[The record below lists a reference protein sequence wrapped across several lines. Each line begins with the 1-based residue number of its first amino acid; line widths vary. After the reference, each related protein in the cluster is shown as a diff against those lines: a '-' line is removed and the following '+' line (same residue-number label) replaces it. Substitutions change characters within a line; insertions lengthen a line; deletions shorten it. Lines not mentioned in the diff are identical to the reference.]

1 MSALVGRIRAIP
13 SWQVT
18 LSLALFALGFLIA
31 AQLAAEG
38 PRVRYASQ
46 ERSSLVETVLNLQAQ
61 QEVLKSRILELRHD
75 IGVLEAEG
83 PASDALLKSLNAD
96 LEEARIAAGLIALQG
111 PGLVFRIEDSGQ
123 PGAVADSLVSA
134 RDIRILVEE
143 LWLAGAEAVSING
156 ERVTVSTAVLDIGGS
171 ILVNS
176 AYLAPPYEIAAIG
189 APGLYGRVQ
198 QSSTFAD
205 FVNSRVDAHGLR
217 LSVAELDD
225 VVVPAFAGTVGVQY
239 GRPDVSPSPAP

>member
-1 MSALVGRIRAIP
+1 MSTLVGRIRSIP

-46 ERSSLVETVLNLQAQ
+46 ERSSLVETVLTLQAQ
-61 QEVLKSRILELRHD
+61 QEVLKSRILALRHD

-83 PASDALLKSLNAD
+83 PTSDALLKSLNAD

-134 RDIRILVEE
+134 KDIRILVEE
-143 LWLAGAEAVSING
+143 VWLAGAEAVSING

-198 QSSTFAD
+198 GSSTFAD
-205 FVNSRVDAHGLR
+205 FVHARVEAHGLR

-239 GRPDVSPSPAP
+239 GRPDASPSPSP

>member
-46 ERSSLVETVLNLQAQ
+46 ERSSLVETVLTLQAQ
-61 QEVLKSRILELRHD
+61 QEVLKSRILTLRHD
-75 IGVLEAEG
+75 IGELEAEG

-96 LEEARIAAGLIALQG
+96 LEEARIAAGLIALEG

-123 PGAVADSLVSA
+123 PDGAADSLVSA
-134 RDIRILVEE
+134 KDIRILVEE

-171 ILVNS
+171 VLVNS
-176 AYLAPPYEIAAIG
+176 AYLAPPYEIAAIS

-198 QSSTFAD
+198 QSSSFAD
-205 FVNSRVDAHGLR
+205 FVQARVDAHGLR

-225 VVVPAFAGTVGVQY
+225 VVVPAFAGTVGVEF

>member
-46 ERSSLVETVLNLQAQ
+46 ERSSLVETVLTLQAQ
-61 QEVLKSRILELRHD
+61 QEVLKSRILTLRHD
-75 IGVLEAEG
+75 IGELEAEG

-96 LEEARIAAGLIALQG
+96 LEEARIAAGLIALEG

-123 PGAVADSLVSA
+123 PDGAADSLVSA
-134 RDIRILVEE
+134 KDIRILVEE
-143 LWLAGAEAVSING
+143 LWLAGAAAVSING

-171 ILVNS
+171 VLVNS

-198 QSSTFAD
+198 QSSSFAD
-205 FVNSRVDAHGLR
+205 FVQGRVDAHGLR

-225 VVVPAFAGTVGVQY
+225 VVVPAFAGTVGVEF

>member
-1 MSALVGRIRAIP
+1 MSALVSRIRAIP

-18 LSLALFALGFLIA
+18 LSLALFALGFLVA

-46 ERSSLVETVLNLQAQ
+46 ERSSLVETVLTLQAQ
-61 QEVLKSRILELRHD
+61 QEVLKSRILTLRHD
-75 IGVLEAEG
+75 IGELEAQG
-83 PASDALLKSLNAD
+83 PTSDALLKSLNAD
-96 LEEARIAAGLIALQG
+96 LEEARIAAGLIALKG

-143 LWLAGAEAVSING
+143 LWLAGAEAVAING

-198 QSSTFAD
+198 GSSSFAD
-205 FVNSRVDAHGLR
+205 FVHARVEAHSLQ
-217 LSVAELDD
+217 LSVAELGD

>member
-1 MSALVGRIRAIP
+1 VSTIVGRIRAIP

-46 ERSSLVETVLNLQAQ
+46 ERSSLVETVLTLQAQ
-61 QEVLKSRILELRHD
+61 QEVLKSRILALRHD

-96 LEEARIAAGLIALQG
+96 LEEARIAAGLISLQG
-111 PGLVFRIEDSGQ
+111 PGLVFRLEDSGQ

-134 RDIRILVEE
+134 KDIRIVVEE

-198 QSSTFAD
+198 ASNTFVD
-205 FVNSRVDAHGLR
+205 FVHARVEAHGLQ

-239 GRPDVSPSPAP
+239 GRPDVSPSPSP

>member
-1 MSALVGRIRAIP
+1 MSTIVGRIRSIP

-46 ERSSLVETVLNLQAQ
+46 ERSSLVETVLTLQAQ
-61 QEVLKSRILELRHD
+61 QEVLKSGILSLRHD
-75 IGVLEAEG
+75 VGVLEAEG
-83 PASDALLKSLNAD
+83 PTSDALLKSLNAD
-96 LEEARIAAGLIALQG
+96 LEQARIDAGLIALQG

-134 RDIRILVEE
+134 KDIRILVEE
-143 LWLAGAEAVSING
+143 VWLAGAEAVSING

-198 QSSTFAD
+198 ASSTFAD
-205 FVNSRVDAHGLR
+205 FVHARVEGHGLR

-225 VVVPAFAGTVGVQY
+225 VIVPAFAGTVGVQY
-239 GRPDVSPSPAP
+239 GRPDVSPSPTP

>member
-1 MSALVGRIRAIP
+1 VSALVGRIRAIP

-18 LSLALFALGFLIA
+18 LSLALFALGFLVA

-75 IGVLEAEG
+75 IGVLEGEG

-134 RDIRILVEE
+134 KDIRILVEE

-205 FVNSRVDAHGLR
+205 FVNARVDAHGLR

>member
-1 MSALVGRIRAIP
+1 MSTIVGRIRAIP

-46 ERSSLVETVLNLQAQ
+46 ERSSLVETVLTLQAQ
-61 QEVLKSRILELRHD
+61 QEVLKSRILALRHD

-96 LEEARIAAGLIALQG
+96 LEEARIAAGLISLQG

-134 RDIRILVEE
+134 KDIR
-143 LWLAGAEAVSING
+143 
-156 ERVTVSTAVLDIGGS
+156 R
-171 ILVNS
+171 
-176 AYLAPPYEIAAIG
+176 
-189 APGLYGRVQ
+189 R
-198 QSSTFAD
+198 
-205 FVNSRVDAHGLR
+205 
-217 LSVAELDD
+217 
-225 VVVPAFAGTVGVQY
+225 
-239 GRPDVSPSPAP
+239 

>member
-1 MSALVGRIRAIP
+1 VSTLVGRIRAIP

-61 QEVLKSRILELRHD
+61 QEVLKSRILALRHD

-96 LEEARIAAGLIALQG
+96 LEEARIAAGLIALKG
-111 PGLVFRIEDSGQ
+111 PGLVFRVEDSGQ
-123 PGAVADSLVSA
+123 PGVVADSLVSA
-134 RDIRILVEE
+134 KDIRILVEE
-143 LWLAGAEAVSING
+143 LWLAGAEAVAING

-198 QSSTFAD
+198 GSSTFAD
-205 FVNSRVDAHGLR
+205 FVHARIEAHSLR

>member
-1 MSALVGRIRAIP
+1 VSTLVGRIRAIP

-46 ERSSLVETVLNLQAQ
+46 ERSSLVETVLTLQAQ
-61 QEVLKSRILELRHD
+61 QEVLKSRILTLRHD

-83 PASDALLKSLNAD
+83 PTSDALLKSLNAD
-96 LEEARIAAGLIALQG
+96 LEEARIAAGLIAIKG

-134 RDIRILVEE
+134 KDIRILVEE

-198 QSSTFAD
+198 GSSTFAD
-205 FVNSRVDAHGLR
+205 FVHARIEAHGLR

>member
-123 PGAVADSLVSA
+123 PGAATDSLVSA
-134 RDIRILVEE
+134 KDIRILVEE

-205 FVNSRVDAHGLR
+205 FVNARVDAHGLR
-217 LSVAELDD
+217 LSVAELED

>member
-1 MSALVGRIRAIP
+1 VSAIVGRIRRIP

-46 ERSSLVETVLNLQAQ
+46 ERSSLVETVLTLQAQ
-61 QEVLKSRILELRHD
+61 QELLKSRILGLRHD

-83 PASDALLKSLNAD
+83 PTSDALLKSLNAD
-96 LEEARIAAGLIALQG
+96 LESARIAAGLIALKG

-123 PGAVADSLVSA
+123 PAAVADSLVSA

-143 LWLAGAEAVSING
+143 LWLAGAEAVAING

-198 QSSTFAD
+198 GSRTFAD
-205 FVNSRVDAHGLR
+205 FVHARVEGHGLH

-239 GRPDVSPSPAP
+239 GRPDESPSPSP

>member
-1 MSALVGRIRAIP
+1 VSTLVGRIRSIP

-46 ERSSLVETVLNLQAQ
+46 ERSSLVETVLTLQAQ
-61 QEVLKSRILELRHD
+61 QEVLKSRILALRHD

-83 PASDALLKSLNAD
+83 PTSDALLKSLNAD

-134 RDIRILVEE
+134 KDIRILVEE
-143 LWLAGAEAVSING
+143 VWLAGAEAVSING

-198 QSSTFAD
+198 GSSTFAD
-205 FVNSRVDAHGLR
+205 FVHARVEAHGLR

-239 GRPDVSPSPAP
+239 GRPDASPSPSP